1 MWCLSSLFAASHYTH
16 RIFRNEAEAIA
27 TLVQVK
33 DAWLNVDAHSGVL
46 LQYCGIIESNF
57 YAVLF
62 GVSRAIGVLSQV
74 RQIPLLHP
82 LLHVAY
88 ATCSRA
94 RLSTHS
100 CISSPHQSPRPHVCH
115 QQCLGHGTQAEQESK
130 TLHLCPRA
138 VFLCNCVPSRHGTA
152 LISCC
157 ILQLQTMHVSPRL
170 LEGSMVTSIGTAH

>member
-1 MWCLSSLFAASHYTH
+1 M
-16 RIFRNEAEAIA
+16 
-27 TLVQVK
+27 VQVK

-88 ATCSRA
+88 ACNMQQSKIVHPQLHLKPTPVSPSTCLPSAMLRAWHTSRA
-94 RLSTHS
+94 R
-100 CISSPHQSPRPHVCH
+100 
-115 QQCLGHGTQAEQESK
+115 
-130 TLHLCPRA
+130 
-138 VFLCNCVPSRHGTA
+138 
-152 LISCC
+152 
-157 ILQLQTMHVSPRL
+157 M
-170 LEGSMVTSIGTAH
+170 